1 MLGGLGVLEEERR
14 VVVRSR
20 EELEK
25 VVHTIELLYVEGVR
39 SLRIELEEP
48 LTGVDLEK
56 INSVL
61 RRLPGFEISLCTPRN
76 IVLQDVMESSPD
88 EVFKIIY
95 EATKKLFDDILEA
108 VEKEDAEIAE
118 AIENAHDIVHRYAQ
132 RFRRH
137 ISQSPRK
144 ARELF
149 EKAGHVTFLEKVAD
163 YLAHTAHAVA
173 RRGIFGGMKQEVI
186 RVMRMTKDLLE
197 ASFEAYK
204 KGERGK
210 ADAII
215 RAEEFLQKE
224 ISRLMEKAVGLPDR
238 FYRLPVEAVLIHMNE
253 IIKGIHQV
261 ALDLLKSE
269 K

>member
-1 MLGGLGVLEEERR
+1 MEEERR

-25 VVHTIELLYVEGVR
+25 VVHTIELLYIEGVR

-61 RRLPGFEISLCTPRN
+61 RRLPGFEISLCTPRR
-76 IVLQDVMESSPD
+76 IVLQDVMESSID
-88 EVFKIIY
+88 DVFRIIY
-95 EATKKLFDDILEA
+95 EATKRLFDDVLEA

-118 AIENAHDIVHRYAQ
+118 AVERAHDNVHRYAQ
-132 RFRRH
+132 RFRRQ

-144 ARELF
+144 TKELF
-149 EKAGHVTFLEKVAD
+149 EKAGHVTLLEKVAD

-173 RRGIFGGMKQEVI
+173 KRGVFGGMKHEVV
-186 RVMRMTKDLLE
+186 RVMRMTRDLLE
-197 ASFEAYK
+197 AALEAYK
-204 KGERGK
+204 KGEKGK
-210 ADAII
+210 VDAII

-224 ISRLMEKAVGLPDR
+224 ISRLMEKAIALPDR
-238 FYRLPVEAVLIHMNE
+238 LHRLPVEAALIHMNE

-261 ALDLLKSE
+261 ALSLLRSE